1 MHAKY
6 GGIVPEIASRQHL
19 FSIVPAISSV
29 LENTGMDYDDIDA
42 VAVTNGPGLAG
53 SLLVGVN
60 FAKGIAFAKDVMV
73 AGINHLEGHI
83 YSAWLGDKDPEV
95 DPGFPLLCLI
105 ASGGHTVPQAP
116 QSMQSDGSMTCNS
129 LRSPLIAFVG
139 QRFVQAVHPI
149 QVSII
154 L

>member
-1 MHAKY
+1 MKILGIETSCDDTGVAIVEDGRNCLSNIISSQEEMHAKY

-60 FAKGIAFAKDVMV
+60 FAKGIAFAKDDLS
-73 AGINHLEGHI
+73 GIFPPNFILCSFI
-83 YSAWLGDKDPEV
+83 YFISSEFSLG
-95 DPGFPLLCLI
+95 L
-105 ASGGHTVPQAP
+105 
-116 QSMQSDGSMTCNS
+116 
-129 LRSPLIAFVG
+129 
-139 QRFVQAVHPI
+139 
-149 QVSII
+149 
-154 L
+154 